1 MKNESTRRPPD
12 IPQRVADEILY
23 ESDRTCCICQIKEI
37 LEDFKKLLASR
48 MNEIYGSCGIHIR
61 NWFYGLAVG
70 SEIDAVFVD
79 VNYDRS
85 ELVFRVGDQ
94 KHTVQRGKP

>member
-1 MKNESTRRPPD
+1 MKSS
-12 IPQRVADEILY
+12 I
-23 ESDRTCCICQIKEI
+23 
-37 LEDFKKLLASR
+37 EDFKKLLASR